1 MSCTFIGKGL
11 GLVGQSPY
19 SAVTPSVF
27 LGGGG
32 GGGGGAGAYS
42 ISLVSD
48 GSTSYQIYAV
58 IQMTSLPTGATGYK
72 FEITGTSRTSGAYT
86 GVVLAVVNPA
96 NNQTYNVNTQALI
109 TDNPSDN
116 GPQNKNMKVKY
127 KSATDR
133 FELYQHNGNG
143 ADNVTVKVTAIDN
156 SYADVGTVSNTLTGI
171 EIDDDG

>member
-19 SAVTPSVF
+19 SAITPSVF

-48 GSTSYQIYAV
+48 GSSSYQAYAV
-58 IQMTSLPTGATGYK
+58 IQLTTLPTGATGYK
-72 FEITGTSRTSGAYT
+72 LEMTGTESGSAFT
-86 GVVLAVVNPA
+86 GVVLAVTNPT
-96 NNQTYNVNTQALI
+96 NNTSYYVNTQANI
-109 TDNPSDN
+109 SNNPSDN
-116 GPQNKNMKVKY
+116 GPQNKNMRAKY

-133 FELYQHNGNG
+133 FEIYAHNDNG
-143 ADNVTVKVTAIDN
+143 ADDVTVKVTAIDN
-156 SYADVGTVSNTLTGI
+156 SYADVGTVSNTLT
-171 EIDDDG
+171 EIDIDEDG